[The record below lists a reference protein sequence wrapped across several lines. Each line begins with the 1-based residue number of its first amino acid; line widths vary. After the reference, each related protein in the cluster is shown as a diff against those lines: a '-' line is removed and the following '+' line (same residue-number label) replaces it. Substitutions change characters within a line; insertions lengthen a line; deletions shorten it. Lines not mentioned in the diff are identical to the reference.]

1 MHILDAVTI
10 RKLRTFSHL
19 NPDVISAGLS
29 HTMRKP
35 SVGIAQKIDFGG
47 LPCESWVEIPGEEI
61 GYQAIMPLLT
71 TDE

>member
-1 MHILDAVTI
+1 MVIFFVHILDAVTI

-19 NPDVISAGLS
+19 DPDVISAGLS

-47 LPCESWVEIPGEEI
+47 LPCESWVENWLSSDNAFIKHR
-61 GYQAIMPLLT
+61 
-71 TDE
+71 